1 MVERAA
7 AIAAEAHK
15 GQQDRYG
22 MPYLMHVLRV
32 AAACPTPFEKVCA
45 LLHDVVEDT
54 HWDID
59 ALRREGFSEDVLAVV
74 ATLTKA
80 EGEAYD
86 DYIARLRQNP
96 LALRIK
102 LADLTDNLD
111 IKRAPTLTPD
121 DLPRVNRY
129 LKAYHALSALIP

>member
-1 MVERAA
+1 LERALY
-7 AIAAEAHK
+7 IAAEAHK

-22 MPYLMHVLRV
+22 MPYLMHVQRV
-32 AAACPTPFEKVCA
+32 AAAVPTPFEKVCA

-54 HWDID
+54 HWNLDG
-59 ALRREGFSEDVLAVV
+59 LRREGFTPEVLGVL

-86 DYIARLRQNP
+86 AYIERVKLNP

-111 IKRAPTLTPD
+111 LKRAPAITAD
-121 DLPRVNRY
+121 DVARINRY
-129 LKAYHALSALIP
+129 LKAHREIAALIP